1 MSDGTLRFILLMT
14 IFFNPM
20 RGDFIALDEPE
31 GGLHPDMISLLAEM
45 MREASRNSQ
54 IIMATHS
61 PLLLNQF
68 ELDDI
73 IIFEKNKENESII
86 KRVTEDDFPD
96 WEGEYLPGQMW
107 MNGQIGAKRW

>member
-1 MSDGTLRFILLMT
+1 MV
-14 IFFNPM
+14 
-20 RGDFIALDEPE
+20 
-31 GGLHPDMISLLAEM
+31 
-45 MREASRNSQ
+45 
-54 IIMATHS
+54 S
-61 PLLLNQF
+61 PLQNGQTQLANGAAVTMVAHWKRQFHLLNQF